1 MDFTVNFMIIMQSYI
16 TKQIKALEYAH
27 LKPQFAQMD
36 IGNDLKWKTSMS
48 DAWRMRNFEY
58 LRKRRMKKIIA
69 RSPFP

>member
-36 IGNDLKWKTSMS
+36 RRIDFKWKNYVPGVHGWKNQKFL
-48 DAWRMRNFEY
+48 DIEQ
-58 LRKRRMKKIIA
+58 KKD
-69 RSPFP
+69 